1 MTLFQFFIALGI
13 TAILLFLIRA
23 FWKEIVIIGVAL
35 YTLGQLLFWSLLS
48 AILWAAFI
56 NSSTDGWMLLW
67 LYCFLLYSGIIIVYF
82 LIAID
87 IFHLASN
94 LIKAILKNNL

>member
-23 FWKEIVIIGVAL
+23 FWKEIVIIGMVL
-35 YTLGQLLFWSLLS
+35 YAIGQLLLWSLIS

-56 NSSTDGWMLLW
+56 SSSTDGWILLW
-67 LYCFLLYSGIIIVYF
+67 LYFLLLFSGILITYA
-82 LIAID
+82 LIAVD
-87 IFHLASN
+87 IFYIIRNFIRSFF
-94 LIKAILKNNL
+94 

>member
-1 MTLFQFFIALGI
+1 MTLLQFFVTLGI

-67 LYCFLLYSGIIIVYF
+67 LYFFLLFSGILITYA
-82 LIAID
+82 LIAVD
-87 IFHLASN
+87 IFHIIRNFIRSFF
-94 LIKAILKNNL
+94 

>member
-13 TAILLFLIRA
+13 TAILLFMIRA

-35 YTLGQLLFWSLLS
+35 YALGQLLFWSLIS

-67 LYCFLLYSGIIIVYF
+67 LYFFLIYGGIIIVYF

-87 IFHLASN
+87 IFYLAGD
-94 LIKAILKNNL
+94 LIKSIIKE

>member
-13 TAILLFLIRA
+13 SAILLFLIRA
-23 FWKEIVIIGVAL
+23 YWKEIVIIGVVL

-56 NSSTDGWMLLW
+56 NSSADGWMLLW
-67 LYCFLLYSGIIIVYF
+67 LYFFLIYGGIIIVYL

-87 IFHLASN
+87 IFHLAGD
-94 LIKAILKNNL
+94 LIKSIIKE

>member
-1 MTLFQFFIALGI
+1 MTLLQFLVTLGI

-67 LYCFLLYSGIIIVYF
+67 LYFFLLFSGILITYA
-82 LIAID
+82 LIAVD
-87 IFHLASN
+87 IFHIIRNFIRSFF
-94 LIKAILKNNL
+94 

>member
-35 YTLGQLLFWSLLS
+35 YTLSQLLFWSLLS
-48 AILWAAFI
+48 AILWSAFI

-67 LYCFLLYSGIIIVYF
+67 LYFFLLFSGILITYA
-82 LIAID
+82 LIAVD
-87 IFHLASN
+87 IFYIIRNYIRSFF
-94 LIKAILKNNL
+94 

>member
-23 FWKEIVIIGVAL
+23 FWKEILIISVVL
-35 YTLGQLLFWSLLS
+35 YTIGQLLLWSLIS

-56 NSSTDGWMLLW
+56 NSSTDGWMLIW
-67 LYCFLLYSGIIIVYF
+67 LYFFLLFSGIIIVYF

-87 IFHLASN
+87 IFHLTSN
-94 LIKAILKNNL
+94 LIKAILKK

>member
-1 MTLFQFFIALGI
+1 MTLLQFFVTLGI

-48 AILWAAFI
+48 AILWVAFI

-67 LYCFLLYSGIIIVYF
+67 LYFFLLFSGILITYA
-82 LIAID
+82 LIAVD
-87 IFHLASN
+87 IFHKIRN
-94 LIKAILKNNL
+94 FIKSFF

>member
-35 YTLGQLLFWSLLS
+35 YTLGQLLFWSLIS

-56 NSSTDGWMLLW
+56 NSNTDGWMLLW
-67 LYCFLLYSGIIIVYF
+67 LYFFLLYCGILIVYF
-82 LIAID
+82 LIVID

-94 LIKAILKNNL
+94 LIKSIIK